1 MRLGGSDSRVRQIV
15 VRTMERCEESPE
27 RLSRER
33 TGSTVSPEEDQG
45 AIGNVRDRY
54 VDAFAQMNVADME
67 RRILALYADLEPGQH
82 IEIRNSVR
90 TGRDSIETTIVV
102 VDSIPSPFHDEIIL
116 ACRDM
121 EPPEIEVLP
130 EGPNRGPVR
139 NRGKGK
145 TRRW

>member
-1 MRLGGSDSRVRQIV
+1 MRLGGSDNRVRQIV
-15 VRTMERCEESPE
+15 VRAMERCEESPE
-27 RLSRER
+27 RLSGER
-33 TGSTVSPEEDQG
+33 AGSTVSPEEDQG

-54 VDAFAQMNVADME
+54 IDAFAQMNIAE
-67 RRILALYADLEPGQH
+67 IEQRIINLYADLEPGQH
-82 IEIRNSVR
+82 IEIR

-121 EPPEIEVLP
+121 EPPEVEVLP